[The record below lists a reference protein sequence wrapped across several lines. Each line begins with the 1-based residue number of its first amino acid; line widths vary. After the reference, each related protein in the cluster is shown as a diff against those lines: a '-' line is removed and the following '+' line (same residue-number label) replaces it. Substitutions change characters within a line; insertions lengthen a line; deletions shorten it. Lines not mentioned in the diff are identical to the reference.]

1 MATERRP
8 IQLPMPVYDAL
19 TEAKPPGMTYYGYL
33 IQALDL
39 EVDPA
44 DL

>member
-1 MATERRP
+1 MGRKTIA
-8 IQLPMPVYDAL
+8 LPEPVYEAL
-19 TEAKPPGMTYYGYL
+19 SEHIPAGMTYYGYL